1 MILKVCDR
9 CGCEIKPKNN
19 DPGAI
24 KFGWTTYNNE
34 FTNKTGIEPF
44 DLCSVCMKQ
53 LVVFLGC
60 EPKRIGVKETINEQE
75 KAVIQNE
82 INKTLERIMKEQEKH
97 AK

>member
-1 MILKVCDR
+1 MVLKVCDR

-24 KFGWTTYNNE
+24 KFGWTRYDGD

-60 EPKRIGVKETINEQE
+60 EPKRIGVKDTINEQE
-75 KAVIQNE
+75 KAMIQNE
-82 INKTLERIMKEQEKH
+82 INKTLERIKELQEKH

>member
-75 KAVIQNE
+75 KAVLQNE
-82 INKTLERIMKEQEKH
+82 INKTLEWIKKEQEKH

>member
-1 MILKVCDR
+1 MVLKVCDR

-24 KFGWTTYNNE
+24 KFGWTRYDGD

-60 EPKRIGVKETINEQE
+60 EPKRIGVKETLADQE
-75 KAVIQNE
+75 REIIKNE
-82 INKTLERIMKEQEKH
+82 INETLERVKELQKKH

>member
-1 MILKVCDR
+1 MVLKVCDR

-24 KFGWTTYNNE
+24 KFGWTRYDGD

-53 LVVFLGC
+53 LVIFLGC

-75 KAVIQNE
+75 KAMIKNE
-82 INKTLERIMKEQEKH
+82 INKTLERIKELQEKH

>member
-19 DPGAI
+19 NPGAI
-24 KFGWTTYNNE
+24 KFGWTAYDGD
-34 FTNKTGIEPF
+34 FTNKTSVEPF
-44 DLCSVCMKQ
+44 DLCDVCMKQ

-60 EPKRIGVKETINEQE
+60 EPKRIGMKDTINEQE

-82 INKTLERIMKEQEKH
+82 INKTLEQIKKLQDKH

>member
-24 KFGWTTYNNE
+24 KFGWTRYDGD
-34 FTNKTGIEPF
+34 FTNKTGVEPF
-44 DLCSVCMKQ
+44 DLCNVCMKQ

-60 EPKRIGVKETINEQE
+60 EPKRVGVKETINEQE
-75 KAVIQNE
+75 KAVLQ
-82 INKTLERIMKEQEKH
+82 KEQEKH

>member
-1 MILKVCDR
+1 MVLKVCDR

-24 KFGWTTYNNE
+24 KFGWTRYDGD
-34 FTNKTGIEPF
+34 FTNKTGIEPI

-60 EPKRIGVKETINEQE
+60 EPKRVGVKDTINEQE

-82 INKTLERIMKEQEKH
+82 INKTLARIKKEQEKH

>member
-1 MILKVCDR
+1 MVLKVCDR

-24 KFGWTTYNNE
+24 KFGWTRYDGD

-53 LVVFLGC
+53 LMVFLGC
-60 EPKRIGVKETINEQE
+60 EPKRIGVKDTINEQE

-82 INKTLERIMKEQEKH
+82 INKTLERIKKEQEKH

>member
-1 MILKVCDR
+1 MVLKVCDR

-24 KFGWTTYNNE
+24 KLGWTTYNND
-34 FTNKTGIEPF
+34 FTNKTGIEPC

-60 EPKRIGVKETINEQE
+60 EPKRVGVKEILADQEREIIKKEINE
-75 KAVIQNE
+75 
-82 INKTLERIMKEQEKH
+82 TLERVKKLQEKH

>member
-1 MILKVCDR
+1 MVLKVCDR

-24 KFGWTTYNNE
+24 KFGWTRYDGD

-44 DLCSVCMKQ
+44 DLCNICMKQ

-60 EPKRIGVKETINEQE
+60 EPKRVGVKETINEQE

-82 INKTLERIMKEQEKH
+82 INETLERVKKLQEKH

>member
-24 KFGWTTYNNE
+24 KFGWTRYDGD

-44 DLCSVCMKQ
+44 DLCNVCMKQ

-60 EPKRIGVKETINEQE
+60 DPKRVGVKETLADQE
-75 KAVIQNE
+75 REIIKNE
-82 INKTLERIMKEQEKH
+82 INEALERVKKLQEKH

>member
-1 MILKVCDR
+1 MVLKVCDR

-24 KFGWTTYNNE
+24 KFGWTRYDGD

-44 DLCSVCMKQ
+44 DLCNVCMKQ

-60 EPKRIGVKETINEQE
+60 EPKRVGMKDTINEQE

-82 INKTLERIMKEQEKH
+82 INETLERVKKLQEKH

>member
-1 MILKVCDR
+1 MVLKVCDR

-24 KFGWTTYNNE
+24 KFGWTRYDGD
-34 FTNKTGIEPF
+34 FTNKTGVEPF
-44 DLCSVCMKQ
+44 DLCNVCMKQ

-60 EPKRIGVKETINEQE
+60 EPKRVGVKETLADQEREIIKKEINEVLE
-75 KAVIQNE
+75 KV
-82 INKTLERIMKEQEKH
+82 KELQEKH

>member
-1 MILKVCDR
+1 MVLKVCDR

-24 KFGWTTYNNE
+24 KFGWTRYNNE

-60 EPKRIGVKETINEQE
+60 EPKRVGVKETLADQEREIIKKEINE
-75 KAVIQNE
+75 V
-82 INKTLERIMKEQEKH
+82 LERVKELQEKH

>member
-1 MILKVCDR
+1 MVLKVCDR

-44 DLCSVCMKQ
+44 DLCNVCMKQ

-60 EPKRIGVKETINEQE
+60 EPKRVGVKETLADQEREIIKKEINE
-75 KAVIQNE
+75 A
-82 INKTLERIMKEQEKH
+82 LERVKELQEKH

>member
-1 MILKVCDR
+1 MVLKVCDR

-24 KFGWTTYNNE
+24 KFGWTRYDGD

-60 EPKRIGVKETINEQE
+60 EPKRIGVKDTINEQE

-82 INKTLERIMKEQEKH
+82 INKTLEPIKNLQEKH

>member
-1 MILKVCDR
+1 MVLKVCDR

-24 KFGWTTYNNE
+24 KFGWTRYDGD

-60 EPKRIGVKETINEQE
+60 EPKRIGVKDIINEQE

-82 INKTLERIMKEQEKH
+82 INKTLEQIKKLQEKH

>member
-1 MILKVCDR
+1 MVLKVCDR

-24 KFGWTTYNNE
+24 KFGWTRYDGD

-60 EPKRIGVKETINEQE
+60 EPKRIGVKDTINEQE

-82 INKTLERIMKEQEKH
+82 INKTLEQIKKMQEKH

>member
-1 MILKVCDR
+1 MVLKVCDR

-24 KFGWTTYNNE
+24 KFGWTKYDGD

-44 DLCSVCMKQ
+44 DLCNVCMKQ

-60 EPKRIGVKETINEQE
+60 EPKRVGMKDTIDEQE

-82 INKTLERIMKEQEKH
+82 INETLERVKKLQEKH

>member
-60 EPKRIGVKETINEQE
+60 EPKRVGVKETINEQE

-82 INKTLERIMKEQEKH
+82 INKTLERIKTEQEKH

>member
-1 MILKVCDR
+1 MVLKVCDR

-24 KFGWTTYNNE
+24 KFGWTRYDGD

-44 DLCSVCMKQ
+44 DLCNVCMKQ

-60 EPKRIGVKETINEQE
+60 EPKRVGVKETFADQE
-75 KAVIQNE
+75 RV
-82 INKTLERIMKEQEKH
+82 KELQEKH

>member
-1 MILKVCDR
+1 MVLKVCDR

-24 KFGWTTYNNE
+24 KFGWTRYDGD

-60 EPKRIGVKETINEQE
+60 EPKRIGVKDTIDEQE
-75 KAVIQNE
+75 KAVIKKE
-82 INKTLERIMKEQEKH
+82 IDETLARIKKEQEKH

>member
-1 MILKVCDR
+1 MVLKVCDR

-24 KFGWTTYNNE
+24 KFGWTRYDGD
-34 FTNKTGIEPF
+34 FTNKTGVEPF

-60 EPKRIGVKETINEQE
+60 EPKRVGVKETINEQE
-75 KAVIQNE
+75 KVVIKKE
-82 INKTLERIMKEQEKH
+82 IDEALERIKKEQEKH

>member
-1 MILKVCDR
+1 MVLKVCDR

-24 KFGWTTYNNE
+24 KFGWTRYDGD
-34 FTNKTGIEPF
+34 FTNKTGIEPI
-44 DLCSVCMKQ
+44 DLCDVCMKQ

-60 EPKRIGVKETINEQE
+60 EPKRVGVKETINEQE

-82 INKTLERIMKEQEKH
+82 INETLERVKKLHEKH

>member
-24 KFGWTTYNNE
+24 KFGWTRYDGD

-60 EPKRIGVKETINEQE
+60 EPKRVGVKETINEQE

-82 INKTLERIMKEQEKH
+82 INKTLERVKELQKKH

>member
-1 MILKVCDR
+1 MVLKVCDR

-24 KFGWTTYNNE
+24 KFGWTRYDGD

-60 EPKRIGVKETINEQE
+60 EPKRIGVKDTINEQE

-82 INKTLERIMKEQEKH
+82 IDKTLERIMKEQEKD

>member
-1 MILKVCDR
+1 MVLKVCDR
-9 CGCEIKPKNN
+9 CDCEIKPKNN

-24 KFGWTTYNNE
+24 KFGWTRYDGD

-60 EPKRIGVKETINEQE
+60 EPKRIGVKDTIIEQE
-75 KAVIQNE
+75 KAVIKKE
-82 INKTLERIMKEQEKH
+82 IDETLERVKELQEKH

>member
-19 DPGAI
+19 NPGAI
-24 KFGWTTYNNE
+24 KFGWTAYDGD
-34 FTNKTGIEPF
+34 FTNKQGIEPF
-44 DLCSVCMKQ
+44 DLCDVCMKQ

-60 EPKRIGVKETINEQE
+60 EPKRIGVKDIINEQE

-82 INKTLERIMKEQEKH
+82 INKTLERIKKEQEKH

>member
-1 MILKVCDR
+1 MTLKVCDR

-24 KFGWTTYNNE
+24 KFGWTRYDGD

-60 EPKRIGVKETINEQE
+60 EPKRIGVKDTIDEQE

-82 INKTLERIMKEQEKH
+82 INKTLERIKKEQEKH

>member
-1 MILKVCDR
+1 MVLKVCDR

-24 KFGWTTYNNE
+24 KFGWTRYDGD

-44 DLCSVCMKQ
+44 DLCNVCMKQ

-60 EPKRIGVKETINEQE
+60 EPKRVGVKETINEQE
-75 KAVIQNE
+75 KAMI
-82 INKTLERIMKEQEKH
+82 KKEQEKH

>member
-1 MILKVCDR
+1 MVLKVCDR

-24 KFGWTTYNNE
+24 KFGWTRYDGD

-60 EPKRIGVKETINEQE
+60 EPKRIGVKETLVDQEREIIKKEINE
-75 KAVIQNE
+75 A
-82 INKTLERIMKEQEKH
+82 LEQVKKLQEKH

>member
-1 MILKVCDR
+1 MVLKVCDR

-24 KFGWTTYNNE
+24 KFGWTRYDGD

-60 EPKRIGVKETINEQE
+60 EPKRIGVKDTIIEQE
-75 KAVIQNE
+75 KAVIKKE
-82 INKTLERIMKEQEKH
+82 IDETLERVKELQEKH

>member
-75 KAVIQNE
+75 KAAIQNE
-82 INKTLERIMKEQEKH
+82 FNKALDSLKKLQEKH

>member
-1 MILKVCDR
+1 MVLKVCDR

-24 KFGWTTYNNE
+24 KFGWTRYDGD

-60 EPKRIGVKETINEQE
+60 EPKRVGVKETINEQE
-75 KAVIQNE
+75 KAVIQNKT
-82 INKTLERIMKEQEKH
+82 NKTLERIMKEQEKH